1 MIGSSVSI
9 GLSASQSGTFIRGF
23 VSRLISAE
31 KTGKKLF
38 DGLNLQFEGTTL
50 TFRKFSEIASQDV
63 FKALDIL
70 GENFDKLSENKDV
83 LKAMFT
89 QRQFVRVIPI
99 LKGIAE
105 QTGEAD
111 SATRSWMEAYTQG
124 RSVAEDFTTQME
136 SMGNQVDRFK
146 NNIMASK
153 KAMLEMI
160 KDMGSGVLPVAND
173 FLEWASN
180 ADSVVAKTGVQVM
193 GLVSAFTALSMAV
206 SAFKALGGMNVLLGA
221 VSGGALP
228 IMAITA
234 VLGGTLLAVQN
245 IKKERERELEVIK
258 KQKDK
263 LKEMKKINQEM
274 NDSLIEDYSEL
285 KKGTYI
291 IRDNWNTTVNLM
303 QKAVNSSKELQGLFT
318 SMGDL
323 SKIKLPSLEG
333 FKESL
338 TGDFSELR
346 GMFSVRDRYTDQL
359 NAMEKVKKKQKEIDD
374 MGRFKSKEE
383 KEKAGQLNKEIRDI
397 ERRYKFVLSE
407 KDLKDK
413 ILVTETHIE
422 AKRGDISKTL
432 KEASDNAKEYGANI
446 DLARSK
452 LESSHKTIKEFILSQ
467 KSLSDFKT
475 FEEYKTFLDKY
486 SPETLSV
493 FKKLGIESD
502 KLAVIQS
509 KVFRNLAPIISG
521 AKEHIKT
528 TKDQVT
534 LDKESLK
541 TAELELKKVKDNIK
555 DKIIGKDISVQE
567 YKILKEKEGI
577 LISNTG
583 NLKKDIE
590 TKEKSIESSK
600 KEIKMAEEFIKNAE
614 EVNKQYS
621 ETSEIYL
628 PKTLEELNKIYEIDK
643 LIGKSG
649 LDRIQTEKTLLEL
662 KKTELE
668 TKMSGYDKEVAKL
681 EEMKSKGVVDKK
693 TGVVTFKG
701 SDEPG
706 VKKQNAEYEK
716 QVKIVEGMVKTR
728 EQIKEIEEA
737 LIENGI
743 ELTEYKERGRE
754 LDFESSVYGK
764 TKLVTLNKELYVLG
778 EKLEKETDVNK
789 KKELELEVKDKIV
802 EISDEQNR
810 LEKEK
815 LDYQKEI
822 NKENKE
828 ELETKRKIAFE
839 QKQQALSQVGSIGG
853 QLGIEGAGG
862 ITSGIGALMGT
873 AETGSLF
880 AQMAGATTAL
890 GAVVPM
896 LGAVSAG
903 ISIFKGVASIFG
915 DSAETQ
921 MNASLSFEESVKLFR
936 APEGSGTDV
945 LNQTVQD
952 NIKRLD
958 EMIKATPSI
967 QKDFDLYDSFIA
979 KGVDPNEPAMKMI
992 VSGPFVGQAFQIR
1005 TAIERDWDE
1014 ILEVTKTSAS
1024 EIGGIFKT
1032 ALDSDDFYLDLEN
1045 GIQEAMVNGM
1055 ENAFLGQTEQQNLFK
1070 NLEKAMTNA
1079 VLDGTV
1085 TGLEMANIRSLTLEA
1100 ENQMAHFKNLRD
1112 ALSFDS
1118 EVEYKTQQNKIEY
1131 STGSTQNVVNNY
1143 YQTVAVDVGN
1153 FIGLDDNG
1161 AYQLA
1166 DILVEP
1172 LEEIA
1177 GKR

>member
-1 MIGSSVSI
+1 M
-9 GLSASQSGTFIRGF
+9 TFIRGF

-346 GMFSVRDRYTDQL
+346 GMFSVRDRYADQL
-359 NAMEKVKKKQKEIDD
+359 NAMEKVNEKKQQIKD
-374 MGRFKSKEE
+374 MGIKNKEE
-383 KEKAGQLNKEIRDI
+383 RKKAELLNKEIRDI

-407 KDLKDK
+407 KDLRDK

-555 DKIIGKDISVQE
+555 DKTIGKDISVQE

-754 LDFESSVYGK
+754 LDFEAKNHGK
-764 TKLVTLNKELYVLG
+764 DRLDVLKSEL
-778 EKLEKETDVNK
+778 
-789 KKELELEVKDKIV
+789 LELE
-802 EISDEQNR
+802 S
-810 LEKEK
+810 K
-815 LDYQKEI
+815 LDKDADENEAKELGNNILDKKEEITNEI
-822 NKENKE
+822 NKLTDEGIEKLKEENKQRE
-828 ELETKRKIAFE
+828 KRLETDRKIAFE

-979 KGVDPNEPAMKMI
+979 KGVDPNDPAMKMI